1 MAISFQSTSQIFI
14 PIADSKKTDDYFS
27 EPEQSVIPN
36 INNWSADTV
45 SLLTTN
51 HGAKKRALFSLQ

>member
-14 PIADSKKTDDYFS
+14 PIADSKKTDGYFS

-36 INNWSADTV
+36 INNSGADTV
-45 SLLTTN
+45 SLL
-51 HGAKKRALFSLQ
+51 